1 MAFEGTILKVTYAVK
16 VPSRDTLFNKLGFS
30 LLSNIPSVE
39 SATGRKD
46 LKISGCTYSSL
57 FPTPLVMCRTEGALG
72 LCPRTQGK
80 NRYIED

>member
-16 VPSRDTLFNKLGFS
+16 VPSRDTLFNLNKLGFS

-46 LKISGCTYSSL
+46 LKIRVVRIRLYS
-57 FPTPLVMCRTEGALG
+57 PHP
-72 LCPRTQGK
+72 
-80 NRYIED
+80 